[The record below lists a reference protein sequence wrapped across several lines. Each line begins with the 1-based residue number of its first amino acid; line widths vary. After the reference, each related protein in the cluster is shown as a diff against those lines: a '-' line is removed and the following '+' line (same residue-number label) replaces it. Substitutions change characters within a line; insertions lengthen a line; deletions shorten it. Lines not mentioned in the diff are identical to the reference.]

1 MLVDINGYEWRIQNK
16 EPMLEHYHY
25 EKRVR

>member
-1 MLVDINGYEWRIQNK
+1 MPVDINGYEWRIQNK